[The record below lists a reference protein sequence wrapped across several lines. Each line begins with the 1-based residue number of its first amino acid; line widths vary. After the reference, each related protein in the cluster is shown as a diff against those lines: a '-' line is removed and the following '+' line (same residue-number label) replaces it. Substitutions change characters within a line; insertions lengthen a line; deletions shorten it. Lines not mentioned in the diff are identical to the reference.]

1 MEERR
6 REILREV
13 EEKGRVRVAELSRR
27 FGCSE
32 VTIRNDIKTMDMEGL
47 LMRTHGGAVKLDKEP
62 ERKYSAESIYRNT
75 ERKKRIAAC
84 AYEFIEDRD
93 TIIIDDASSS
103 FYLALHIK
111 EHPEKR
117 LAVVPNS
124 LLVGNELAGVAH
136 VELYMVGGH
145 VGGHLAATMGDAAL
159 SNMEQFHVDKGF
171 IGIHSINFDVGL
183 TSIATPQMQVKKAI
197 LKAANEVYVLADSSK
212 FGGGYVSVICPMNA
226 VHKII
231 TDDEVAK
238 EYIRKAQQMAVPLVI
253 ARKERG

>member
-6 REILREV
+6 RAILREV
-13 EEKGRVRVAELSRR
+13 EETGRVRVAELSKK

-32 VTIRNDIKTMDMEGL
+32 VTIRNDIRSMDADGV
-47 LMRTHGGAVKLDKEP
+47 LMRTHGGAVKIEKESK
-62 ERKYSAESIYRNT
+62 RKYSAESIYRNT
-75 ERKKRIAAC
+75 ERKKKIAAC

-103 FYLALHIK
+103 FYLAVYIK

-117 LAVVPNS
+117 LAVVTNS
-124 LLVGNELAGVAH
+124 LLVGNELAGAAH

-145 VGGHLAATMGDAAL
+145 VGGHLAATMGDSAL
-159 SNMEQFHVDKGF
+159 SNIEQFHVDKGF

-197 LKAANEVYVLADSSK
+197 LKAAGKTYVLADSSK
-212 FGGGYVSVICPMNA
+212 FGGGYVSVICPIRD
-226 VHKII
+226 VYKII
-231 TDDEVAK
+231 TDSEVSK
-238 EYIRKAQQMAVPLVI
+238 EYIRKAQQLEVPLVI
-253 ARKERG
+253 AR